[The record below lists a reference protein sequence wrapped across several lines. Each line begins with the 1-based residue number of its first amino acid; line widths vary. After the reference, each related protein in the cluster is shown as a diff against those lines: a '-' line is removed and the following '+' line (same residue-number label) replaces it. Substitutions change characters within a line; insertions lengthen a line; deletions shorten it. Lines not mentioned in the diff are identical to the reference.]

1 MRPAASITS
10 TVTNRLEVLEE
21 HDDFLI
27 MLRRDEL
34 PPHDHCDGCDLDSGV
49 LEDNLHMLIFI
60 CAPHLRRSL
69 YVKACT
75 IRALT
80 AKACRHGVQKYLK
93 ARTGLLKMGGERI
106 SVSWRA
112 ECYWEL
118 SYGYL
123 PYKDVKDLIPGVVSG
138 YVHR

>member
-1 MRPAASITS
+1 MKPAASITS

-34 PPHDHCDGCDLDSGV
+34 PPHDHCDGCDLGSGV

-69 YVKACT
+69 YVKVCT

-123 PYKDVKDLIPGVVSG
+123 PYKDVKDLIPEVVSG